1 MPLHPRLQPPTLE
14 SPLTRSHSFTVA
26 LALTVLAAGFAYA
39 MPRTVLT
46 NAEEDPQ
53 QAELV
58 LSPTGS
64 TDTPTATIPTSRPEK
79 TTKDKDET
87 GQDGDDGGTER
98 TENHGAAVSTAA
110 HCDLDGKAH
119 GEFVRS
125 IAHDKDA
132 TVAEVEAACA
142 AAQAAAHSASQAAD
156 DSDDATRGR
165 DHAKLPKAKLDGD
178 AADDD
183 GDDDSDDE
191 SDDSEDDASAESA
204 ADDDDASNGGPPEHA
219 KATKDK
225 P

>member
-1 MPLHPRLQPPTLE
+1 MTLHPRLQQPTLE
-14 SPLTRSHSFTVA
+14 SPVRRGHGFIMA

-46 NAEEDPQ
+46 NADEDPQ
-53 QAELV
+53 EAELV

-64 TDTPTATIPTSRPEK
+64 THTSTATTPKPKK
-79 TTKDKDET
+79 T
-87 GQDGDDGGTER
+87 DDGGEEGPER
-98 TENHGAAVSTAA
+98 AENHGAASSTAA

-142 AAQAAAHSASQAAD
+142 AAEAAD
-156 DSDDATRGR
+156 AASDDADDVTHGR
-165 DHAKLPKAKLDGD
+165 DRAKLPKPKLHGGPEGD
-178 AADDD
+178 S
-183 GDDDSDDE
+183 GDDA
-191 SDDSEDDASAESA
+191 SDDSEDEAAAESA
-204 ADDDDASNGGPPEHA
+204 ADDDASKGGPPDHA
-219 KATKDK
+219 KAKDK

>member
-1 MPLHPRLQPPTLE
+1 MALHPRLQQPTLE
-14 SPLTRSHSFTVA
+14 SPVRRGHGFTLA

-64 TDTPTATIPTSRPEK
+64 THTPTATTPIPRPK
-79 TTKDKDET
+79 KTKDKDET
-87 GQDGDDGGTER
+87 GQDGEDGGTER
-98 TENHGAAVSTAA
+98 AENHGAAVSTAA

-132 TVAEVEAACA
+132 TVAEVEAACEA
-142 AAQAAAHSASQAAD
+142 AKASAATAGATHGSTKKQAPSHGKSGKPKVTVDAD
-156 DSDDATRGR
+156 DADADSDTDADDA
-165 DHAKLPKAKLDGD
+165 PK
-178 AADDD
+178 
-183 GDDDSDDE
+183 
-191 SDDSEDDASAESA
+191 
-204 ADDDDASNGGPPEHA
+204 GGPPEHA
-219 KATKDK
+219 GPPEEAKGPKNK

>member
-1 MPLHPRLQPPTLE
+1 MTLHPRLQQPTLE
-14 SPLTRSHSFTVA
+14 SPVRRGHGFTMA

-46 NAEEDPQ
+46 NAEDPQ

-64 TDTPTATIPTSRPEK
+64 THTSTATTPRPK
-79 TTKDKDET
+79 KTKDGAEEDSAEH
-87 GQDGDDGGTER
+87 D
-98 TENHGAAVSTAA
+98 ENHGAAVSTAA
-110 HCDLDGKAH
+110 HCDLDGRAH

-142 AAQAAAHSASQAAD
+142 AAQAADATAAD
-156 DSDDATRGR
+156 ADDVTHGRGHARSPKPKLNGAPEGDSDD
-165 DHAKLPKAKLDGD
+165 D
-178 AADDD
+178 AADVA
-183 GDDDSDDE
+183 G
-191 SDDSEDDASAESA
+191 DDASAESA
-204 ADDDDASNGGPPEHA
+204 ADNDDAGNGGPPEHA
-219 KATKDK
+219 KGPKDK

>member
-1 MPLHPRLQPPTLE
+1 MTLHPRLQQPTLE
-14 SPLTRSHSFTVA
+14 SPVRRGHSFTVA

-39 MPRTVLT
+39 MPRTMLT

-58 LSPTGS
+58 LGPTGS
-64 TDTPTATIPTSRPEK
+64 THTSTASTPKPKKTSDG
-79 TTKDKDET
+79 TDE
-87 GQDGDDGGTER
+87 DGTEGGTER
-98 TENHGAAVSTAA
+98 AENHGAAVSTAA

-142 AAQAAAHSASQAAD
+142 AAQAAAATAGDAD
-156 DSDDATRGR
+156 DVTHGR

-183 GDDDSDDE
+183 ADDDSDDD
-191 SDDSEDDASAESA
+191 SDDSEDEAESA
-204 ADDDDASNGGPPEHA
+204 ADDDDASSGGPPEHSNA
-219 KATKDK
+219 GKDK

>member
-1 MPLHPRLQPPTLE
+1 M
-14 SPLTRSHSFTVA
+14 A

-39 MPRTVLT
+39 MPRTLLT

-64 TDTPTATIPTSRPEK
+64 THTSTATTPRPKK
-79 TTKDKDET
+79 TNDGTDE
-87 GQDGDDGGTER
+87 DGGTQS

-119 GEFVRS
+119 GQFVRS

-142 AAQAAAHSASQAAD
+142 AAQAATATAE
-156 DSDDATRGR
+156 DSDDVTHGRG
-165 DHAKLPKAKLDGD
+165 HAKLPKAKHDD
-178 AADDD
+178 DDPDEAVAADDD
-183 GDDDSDDE
+183 DE
-191 SDDSEDDASAESA
+191 DGSEEDDPQDEADEEDSAESA

-219 KATKDK
+219 KAGKDK